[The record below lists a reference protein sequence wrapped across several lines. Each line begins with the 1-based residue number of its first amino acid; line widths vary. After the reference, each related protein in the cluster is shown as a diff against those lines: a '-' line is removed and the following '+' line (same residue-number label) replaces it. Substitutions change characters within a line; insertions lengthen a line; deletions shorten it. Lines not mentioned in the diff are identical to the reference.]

1 MIGKIY
7 HYFKLTF
14 TFLVSYY
21 KLYRKKYKKGT
32 FCYQEYKDNK
42 KCKETL
48 FCTFEHNVIQNGLN
62 SAIINKHHFFSYT
75 LKLIENFILLHTCNI
90 LAKSIFSK

>member
-48 FCTFEHNVIQNGLN
+48 FCTFEHLLGITKWRNPYMQFYDSLY
-62 SAIINKHHFFSYT
+62 SF
-75 LKLIENFILLHTCNI
+75 LKCQL
-90 LAKSIFSK
+90 